1 LDLAHWRRG
10 VTRDLVSWV
19 DLLPDERAL
28 VDAARAAAER
38 AYCRYSGYAVGAA
51 IKSETGRIF
60 AGCNVENA
68 SYGATMCA
76 ERSAIFA
83 LVSAGERQI
92 AHVCVYAPGE
102 PMAMPC
108 GVCRQVMAE
117 FCLDAPV
124 LVAGP
129 RGVLRRSFAE
139 LLPEAFRFDAEAK
152 P

>member
-1 LDLAHWRRG
+1 MSALLLSLDEL
-10 VTRDLVSWV
+10 TPS
-19 DLLPDERAL
+19 ERAL
-28 VDAARAAAER
+28 VAAARAASEH
-38 AYCRYSGYAVGAA
+38 AYCRYSGYSVGAA
-51 IKSETGRIF
+51 IQSASGRVF

-76 ERSAIFA
+76 ERSAIFG
-83 LVSAGERQI
+83 LVAAGERQI
-92 AHVCVYAPGE
+92 TAVCVYAPGE

-108 GVCRQVMAE
+108 GMCRQVIAE
-117 FCLDAPV
+117 FCRDAPV

-139 LLPEAFRFDAEAK
+139 LLPEAFRLEPAEDA

>member
-1 LDLAHWRRG
+1 
-10 VTRDLVSWV
+10 VTRG
-19 DLLPDERAL
+19 LLSLSELTPEEREL
-28 VDAARAAAER
+28 FDSARAAAER

-51 IKSETGRIF
+51 IVSESGRIF
-60 AGCNVENA
+60 SGCNVENA

-76 ERSAIFA
+76 ERSAIFG

-92 AHVCVYAPGE
+92 TKICVYAPGE
-102 PMAMPC
+102 PLAMPC
-108 GVCRQVMAE
+108 GMCRQVIAE

-129 RGVLRRSFAE
+129 RGALRRTFAE
-139 LLPEAFRFDAEAK
+139 LLPEAFRLTVEGK

>member
-1 LDLAHWRRG
+1 MQVLLGLAEL
-10 VTRDLVSWV
+10 TLA
-19 DLLPDERAL
+19 EREL
-28 VDAARAAAER
+28 VDRARLAAAR

-51 IKSETGRIF
+51 MVGESGRIY

-76 ERSAIFA
+76 ERSAIFS

-92 AHVCVYAPGE
+92 TKICVYAPGE
-102 PMAMPC
+102 PLAMPC
-108 GVCRQVMAE
+108 GMCRQVIAE

-129 RGVLRRSFAE
+129 MGALRRSFAE
-139 LLPEAFRFDAEAK
+139 LLPEAFRFAPEGK

>member
-1 LDLAHWRRG
+1 MTQILLGLAELTVAERE
-10 VTRDLVSWV
+10 LV
-19 DLLPDERAL
+19 ERARL
-28 VDAARAAAER
+28 AAEH

-51 IKSETGRIF
+51 IVSESGRIY

-76 ERSAIFA
+76 ERSAIFG

-92 AHVCVYAPGE
+92 TKICVYAPGE
-102 PMAMPC
+102 PLAMPC
-108 GVCRQVMAE
+108 GMCRQVIAE

-129 RGVLRRSFAE
+129 AGVLRRSFAE
-139 LLPEAFRFDAEAK
+139 LLPEAFRFAPEGK

>member
-1 LDLAHWRRG
+1 MTAG
-10 VTRDLVSWV
+10 LVS
-19 DLLPDERAL
+19 LAELTPEERVL
-28 VDAARAAAER
+28 VDSARAAAEH
-38 AYCRYSGYAVGAA
+38 AYNRYSGYAVGAA
-51 IKSETGRIF
+51 VQSESGRIF
-60 AGCNVENA
+60 SGCNVENA

-76 ERSAIFA
+76 ERSAIFG
-83 LVSAGERQI
+83 LVSAGQRQVKNI
-92 AHVCVYAPGE
+92 CVYAPGE

-108 GVCRQVMAE
+108 GMCRQVIAE

-139 LLPEAFRFDAEAK
+139 LLPEAFRLIVEAK